1 MIKIIIKNSNQCLLE
16 GDYNTKDNK
25 ILRRLFNDF
34 SIKHPN
40 AFYIK
45 LKSKG
50 NWDGIVHYINK
61 GGYFNIGLL
70 KTVCNKLDEYG
81 YKYKVED
88 KRRPLGVTIKIPT
101 KVGNLELRDR
111 QLQAVET
118 ILNNKVGGIPF
129 YICSA
134 NYSVNFGKSLLFC
147 AIHKAFQF
155 KLKTILLLNDAT
167 LFDQFKKEIP
177 LLLPEEKIT
186 FVQGSKV
193 FQWTNFTVAMVQ
205 SVSQNIKKYEQE
217 LTSFDVVLL
226 DEADVIDNNTYSNV
240 IKRLYNSIVRI
251 GLSGTLYANEL
262 KKFVVHNMNV
272 KSFIGEMVDEVKL
285 KDQIDAGFSTPVI
298 VKTIE
303 LPDKFYNSEDL
314 LIKDYLE
321 QYQAIVINSDNSY
334 KIIKDRLDFN
344 LKYGRKPLIVVAK
357 YIEHCE
363 LIYKFCKEH
372 YDLKIG
378 VVHVNINKKVRQKTL
393 DDFRDGNLDIL
404 VTTKIIFRGKNLPL
418 LRYVLN
424 VSSMDSKEG
433 TIQLLGRLVRKSSQ
447 KNKAY
452 IDDILF
458 PGTYLSRHG
467 RHRKNYY
474 IGEGLK
480 LIQLP
485 RNKTKRRAKILKTKR
500 EKQKLLKNKK

>member
-1 MIKIIIKNSNQCLLE
+1 MIKILIKNSNQCQLDDW
-16 GDYNTKDNK
+16 DYTGTEDK
-25 ILRRLFNDF
+25 IIRRLFQDF

-40 AFYIK
+40 AYYIK

-50 NWDGIVHYINK
+50 NWDGVVHYINK

-70 KTVCNKLDEYG
+70 KTVCNKLDEYKA
-81 YKYKVED
+81 KYVVED
-88 KRRPLGVTIKIPT
+88 LRRPIGVEIKIPR

-129 YICSA
+129 LICSA
-134 NYSVNFGKSLLFC
+134 NYSVNFGKSLIFC

-167 LFDQFKKEIP
+167 LFDQFKNEIP

-186 FVQGSKV
+186 FVQGGKV
-193 FQWTNFTVAMVQ
+193 MKWSNFTVAMVQ
-205 SVSQNIKKYEQE
+205 SVAKNIKTYESE
-217 LTSFDVVLL
+217 LMSFDIVLL
-226 DEADVIDNNTYSNV
+226 DEADVIDNDTYNTV
-240 IKRLYNSIVRI
+240 IKRLYNSLIRI
-251 GLSGTLYANEL
+251 GLSGTLYANQL
-262 KKFVVHNMNV
+262 KKFVIHNMNV
-272 KSFIGEMVDEVKL
+272 KSFIGEMVDEVTL
-285 KDQIDAGFSTPVI
+285 IEQIKAGYSTPTI

-303 LPDKFYNSEDL
+303 LPDKKYNKDDL
-314 LIKDYLE
+314 LIHDYLE
-321 QYQAIVINSDNSY
+321 QYESIVINSQVSY
-334 KIIKDRLDFN
+334 DIIKQRLDFN

-357 YIEHCE
+357 YIKHCE

-378 VVHVNINKKVRQKTL
+378 VVHVDINKKVRKKTL

-433 TIQLLGRLVRKSSQ
+433 TIQLLGRLVRKHT
-447 KNKAY
+447 KKTKAY
-452 IDDILF
+452 IDDIIF
-458 PGTYLSRHG
+458 PGTYLIRHG
-467 RHRKNYY
+467 HHRKNYY
-474 IGEGLK
+474 LNQGLK
-480 LIQLP
+480 VIQLP
-485 RNKTKRRAKILKTKR
+485 RDKNKRRKKYLKDNPKTI
-500 EKQKLLKNKK
+500 KNKK